1 MARPRSADHG
11 IKRRA
16 ILDRSAKLFAQNGY
30 DRTSMAEVASACG
43 VSKALLY
50 HYYASKETLLFDI
63 LSVHLQELLDATQA
77 VDKSLPPRERLRAL
91 VGALLDAYRD
101 ADQQHK
107 IQINEMARLPPERQ
121 KALIAM
127 ERDLVA
133 IFAAA
138 IADVLPAI
146 GRSKTLL
153 KPVTMSLFGMLNW
166 HYMWFREGGTMSRED
181 YADLATTVLVEGAQ
195 ALSPSSSLP
204 PRSGGEGRRERSE
217 RRGGGLPVPRA
228 AVRNRN

>member
-1 MARPRSADHG
+1 MARPRSADHD

-30 DRTSMAEVASACG
+30 DRTAMAEVAAACG

-77 VDKSLPPRERLRAL
+77 VDKSLPPRQRLRAL

-107 IQINEMARLPPERQ
+107 IQINEMGKLPPERLTV
-121 KALIAM
+121 LIGM
-127 ERDLVA
+127 ERELVA
-133 IFAAA
+133 RFADA
-138 IADVLPAI
+138 IAQVLPAI
-146 GRSKTLL
+146 GRNKNLL

-166 HYMWFREGGTMSRED
+166 HYMWFREQGAMSRND

-195 ALSPSSSLP
+195 ALSI
-204 PRSGGEGRRERSE
+204 PRSASVQRR
-217 RRGGGLPVPRA
+217 A
-228 AVRNRN
+228 

>member
-1 MARPRSADHG
+1 MARPRSADHD

-16 ILDRSAKLFAQNGY
+16 ILDRSAKLFAQHGY
-30 DRTSMAEVASACG
+30 DRTSMAEVAAACG

-63 LSVHLQELLDATQA
+63 LSVHLQELLDAANA
-77 VDKSLPPRERLRAL
+77 VSTALPARERLRSL

-107 IQINEMARLPPERQ
+107 IQINEMAKLPPERQ
-121 KALIAM
+121 KALISM

-133 IFAAA
+133 VFAAA

-181 YADLATTVLVEGAQ
+181 YADLATTLLIEGAQ
-195 ALSPSSSLP
+195 ALSAPQVAKAK
-204 PRSGGEGRRERSE
+204 RR
-217 RRGGGLPVPRA
+217 A
-228 AVRNRN
+228 

>member
-1 MARPRSADHG
+1 
-11 IKRRA
+11 
-16 ILDRSAKLFAQNGY
+16 
-30 DRTSMAEVASACG
+30 MAEVAAACG

-63 LSVHLQELLDATQA
+63 LSVHLQELLDAAQA

-107 IQINEMARLPPERQ
+107 IQINEMGKLPPERLTV
-121 KALIAM
+121 LIGM

-133 IFAAA
+133 VFADA
-138 IADVLPAI
+138 IAQVLPAI
-146 GRSKTLL
+146 ANSKTLL

-195 ALSPSSSLP
+195 ALAAPAQP
-204 PRSGGEGRRERSE
+204 AKARR
-217 RRGGGLPVPRA
+217 RA
-228 AVRNRN
+228 

>member
-1 MARPRSADHG
+1 MARPRSADHD

-16 ILDRSAKLFAQNGY
+16 ILDRSAQLFARNGY

-50 HYYASKETLLFDI
+50 HYYVGKETLLFDI
-63 LSVHLQELLDATQA
+63 LSVHLQELLDAAQA
-77 VDKSLPPRERLRAL
+77 VDTSLQPRQRLRAL

-101 ADQQHK
+101 ADLQHK
-107 IQINEMARLPPERQ
+107 IQINEMAKLPPERQ

-127 ERDLVA
+127 ERELVA
-133 IFAAA
+133 VFAAA
-138 IADVLPAI
+138 IATVLPDI

-166 HYMWFREGGTMSRED
+166 HYMWFRDGGTMSRED

-195 ALSPSSSLP
+195 ALAAPSPAAKA
-204 PRSGGEGRRERSE
+204 RS
-217 RRGGGLPVPRA
+217 RA
-228 AVRNRN
+228 

>member
-1 MARPRSADHG
+1 MARPRSADHD

-16 ILDRSAKLFAQNGY
+16 ILDRSAKLFAQHGY
-30 DRTSMAEVASACG
+30 DRTSMAEVAAACG

-50 HYYASKETLLFDI
+50 HYHASKETLLFDI
-63 LSVHLQELLDATQA
+63 LSVHLQELLDAANA
-77 VDKSLPPRERLRAL
+77 VSTSLPPRERLRAL

-107 IQINEMARLPPERQ
+107 IQINEMSKLPPERQ
-121 KALIAM
+121 KALIGM

-138 IADVLPAI
+138 IAQVLPAI
-146 GRSKTLL
+146 GRSKALL

-166 HYMWFREGGTMSRED
+166 HYMWFREGGTMNRED

-195 ALSPSSSLP
+195 ALAMPAQAKV
-204 PRSGGEGRRERSE
+204 RR
-217 RRGGGLPVPRA
+217 RA
-228 AVRNRN
+228 